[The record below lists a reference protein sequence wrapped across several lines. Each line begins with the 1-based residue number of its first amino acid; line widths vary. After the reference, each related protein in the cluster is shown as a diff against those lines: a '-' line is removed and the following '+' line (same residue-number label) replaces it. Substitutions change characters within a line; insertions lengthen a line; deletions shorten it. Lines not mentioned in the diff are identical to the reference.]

1 MKKLINIRFF
11 NLLNF
16 SIHHLHFS
24 TNKNTINPPY
34 LCQETNNYQSKS
46 KSKEINPYWIT
57 GFIDAEGC
65 FSVIIEI
72 SDKTKWKIKTSFEI
86 NLHIKDVEILYK
98 IKSFFFCVGAVY
110 LKTNKNIAV
119 FRFTNSDI
127 LRNIIIPH

>member
-46 KSKEINPYWIT
+46 KEINPY
-57 GFIDAEGC
+57 
-65 FSVIIEI
+65 
-72 SDKTKWKIKTSFEI
+72 
-86 NLHIKDVEILYK
+86 
-98 IKSFFFCVGAVY
+98 
-110 LKTNKNIAV
+110 
-119 FRFTNSDI
+119 
-127 LRNIIIPH
+127 